1 MIAGQSE
8 SKSPFLRSSPI
19 VFLTIH
25 FVRSLYDRNPTILFY
40 DRWPIVFCFI
50 VGLSESYD
58 PVFSL
63 VSRPFLTIPG
73 LRCLTDRNPTIP
85 LYDRWTIVFNDPFV
99 NDRWPIGMQRSFFTI
114 VGQSFFLPS
123 LFDDRWP
130 VGIQRS
136 LSTIVGRSVLTM
148 QCPRYLAYWNTTTP
162 FYDRWSIA

>member
-85 LYDRWTIVFNDPFV
+85 LYDRWPIVLLPFLLY
-99 NDRWPIGMQRSFFTI
+99 DFWPIRIERSFFTI
-114 VGQSFFLPS
+114 VGL
-123 LFDDRWP
+123 
-130 VGIQRS
+130 S
-136 LSTIVGRSVLTM
+136 LSTTQFVQPLSLIH
-148 QCPRYLAYWNTTTP
+148 
-162 FYDRWSIA
+162 I

>member
-73 LRCLTDRNPTIP
+73 LRCLTARNPTIP

-114 VGQSFFLPS
+114 VGQSFFYHSYFTIFGRSESNDPFLRS
-123 LFDDRWP
+123 LAYPCQRPNLCNRWP
-130 VGIQRS
+130 IRIQRS
-136 LSTIVGRSVLTM
+136 RI
-148 QCPRYLAYWNTTTP
+148 
-162 FYDRWSIA
+162 YDR